1 MTPRTVPKNISS
13 CDRGFISTHLNR
25 SASTG
30 TGRCVGRSTSKVY
43 EMRCCQSES
52 MQRGGGVQGPR
63 PSGPLK
69 SRFQRCTSRILTP
82 HLRTFYAI
90 LSAKAEPGLVQR
102 VCQLQVQLRTK
113 NKLSQLYAQAM
124 HWKWF
129 RYENLLGCHLQR
141 KKRERATCW
150 EFLA

>member
-1 MTPRTVPKNISS
+1 MAAGSS
-13 CDRGFISTHLNR
+13 PHIQTGLRLQGPGGARAEARRRYMKCGVVSLNR
-25 SASTG
+25 CS
-30 TGRCVGRSTSKVY
+30 
-43 EMRCCQSES
+43 
-52 MQRGGGVQGPR
+52 GGVQGPR

-69 SRFQRCTSRILTP
+69 SRFQRCTNRILTP

-102 VCQLQVQLRTK
+102 VCQLQVHLRTK